1 MNEKKGDTM
10 SAYFNWS
17 LVGKDFP
24 RLVAVLPVTLMIV
37 LIATIIGLLL
47 GSLIA
52 FLRIERIP
60 VLSQIAAV
68 FVSFV
73 RGTPILVQLY
83 IVYYGVPILLQ
94 SALHIDISGWN
105 KVMFVYIAYG
115 LNTAAFQSETIRA
128 SIQSIPR
135 TQTDACIACGLT
147 KRQTY
152 MKVIFPQMIRVA
164 MPSFGTT
171 TIALLQDTSLAFTI
185 GVVDVVG
192 RARALGA
199 ATFHTMEAYAGAAV
213 IFVALSFILER
224 VFAAI
229 ERNMSFTA
237 HTPHIAPRLKM
248 PSLLLPRRANTA
260 TPTTPAAGLQIV
272 AQNAATVAGA

>member
-1 MNEKKGDTM
+1 MGEEKGNAM

-37 LIATIIGLLL
+37 LVATIVGLVL

-60 VLSQIAAV
+60 VLNQLAAV

-94 SALHIDISGWN
+94 SAFHIDISGWN
-105 KVMFVYIAYG
+105 KVMFVYTAYG

-152 MKVIFPQMIRVA
+152 MKVIFPQMVRVA

-192 RARALGA
+192 RAKALGA
-199 ATFHTMEAYAGAAV
+199 ATFHTMEAYAGAAI
-213 IFVALSFILER
+213 IFVVLSFILER

-229 ERNMSFTA
+229 ERRMSFSA
-237 HTPHIAPRLKM
+237 HAPHIALRVKM
-248 PSLLLPRRANTA
+248 PSLFVPRRAHAVASAASATGLQVVAQNTA
-260 TPTTPAAGLQIV
+260 TAAGV
-272 AQNAATVAGA
+272 